1 MKGKGLKATFKQL
14 VGVHEPVFDP
24 SCKLVTSPFFSSTVL
39 AVIRFLVGL
48 YAVTTLV
55 IMLVSDGVGKG
66 QAGENFSFFTTL
78 TYIGICAYY
87 WAAFVQT
94 ACYELERR
102 KKGGRVGYPL
112 QRWPKF
118 LQSLHLIL
126 GTTIITYPIIVT
138 VVFWAL
144 LANSETLGSPMK
156 IWRNV
161 SVHALNTVFCIFE
174 MLFTHSPRPRWF
186 FLVFMILILG
196 GYVGVAYVT
205 HATQGFYTYEFL
217 DPSHGPILAVY
228 IVGIGV
234 AECILFAL
242 AWGLMTLRAKW
253 YPVAVASSPSNAE
266 DDRRD
271 SSDDSDEK
279 DSRDFV

>member
-48 YAVTTLV
+48 YTVTTLV

-126 GTTIITYPIIVT
+126 GTTIITY
-138 VVFWAL
+138 L
-144 LANSETLGSPMK
+144 
-156 IWRNV
+156 WRNV

-253 YPVAVASSPSNAE
+253 YPVVSSPPSSDAE

>member
-1 MKGKGLKATFKQL
+1 MPKITFKQL
-14 VGVHEPVFDP
+14 VGVHEPVFDA

-48 YAVTTLV
+48 YTVTTLV
-55 IMLVSDGVGKG
+55 IMLASDGIGKHEAG
-66 QAGENFSFFTTL
+66 QDFSYFTTL

-94 ACYELERR
+94 AFYELERR
-102 KKGGRVGYPL
+102 RGGTGYPL

-126 GTTIITYPIIVT
+126 GTTIITFPIIVT
-138 VVFWAL
+138 VVFWVL
-144 LANSETLGSPMK
+144 LAGPDTLGSTMK
-156 IWRNV
+156 VWRNV

-174 MLFTHSPRPRWF
+174 MLFTHSPRPRWL

-205 HATQGFYTYEFL
+205 HATQGFYTYGFL
-217 DPSHGPILAVY
+217 DPTHGPILAAY
-228 IVGIGV
+228 IVGIAV
-234 AECILFAL
+234 AECILFVL

-253 YPVAVASSPSNAE
+253 YPVPVASSDAHAQEE
-266 DDRRD
+266 DDVDNRK
-271 SSDDSDEK
+271 SSVEK
-279 DSRDFV
+279 DSRDFA